1 MMNAGVAGAGRGVEM
16 GFYHDVLDSWSRG
29 PPNTQALRSGAFGRG
44 LPHLLTSHLASEY
57 LLAPALLC
65 ATHAQMTRMGILSV
79 GMGIPTVLCSP
90 ARQPQSLDGLT

>member
-1 MMNAGVAGAGRGVEM
+1 MNAGVAGAGRGVEM

-29 PPNTQALRSGAFGRG
+29 PPDTQAPRSGAFGRG
-44 LPHLLTSHLASEY
+44 LPDLLTSHLASEY
-57 LLAPALLC
+57 LLAPVLLC

-90 ARQPQSLDGLT
+90 ARQPQSLNGLT